1 MPVATQAA
9 IKGLTTQ
16 QMESLGV
23 TLILNNTYHLNLRP
37 GIKILNETGGAHKF
51 QGWNRNLLTVIHIT
65 SFWGIILSFVGQWRL
80 PTRFSEQIY
89 NDHRGRCTLPG
100 SVHRRTYNADSKL
113 LSQWDRILLINPLVS
128 QRKVCQSNTP
138 SVATS

>member
-37 GIKILNETGGAHKF
+37 GIKILNEVGGAHRF
-51 QGWNRNLLTVIHIT
+51 QGWDKNLLTVICEID
-65 SFWGIILSFVGQWRL
+65 SWGISLSFVGQRWI
-80 PTRFSEQIY
+80 PTCFSRQIY
-89 NDHRGRCTLPG
+89 DDN
-100 SVHRRTYNADSKL
+100 
-113 LSQWDRILLINPLVS
+113 
-128 QRKVCQSNTP
+128 
-138 SVATS
+138 